1 MGKLGPMSESSATKP
16 EPVRRKL
23 AAGPLSRGDKWF
35 FRTTSI
41 AANFSF
47 VLVLFILVFLFIQ
60 AFPALSSQGF
70 PFVYGSVWDN
80 QADPIVMQIGPMIW
94 GSVLIG
100 AVGVVF
106 ATPLA
111 IALAYLIVFLL
122 SNRLAKIATALVDLL
137 AALPS
142 VIIGLWALF
151 VFSPVAAEW
160 ASILHTYFGWFPLFQ
175 VSTADNG
182 FGGSPFVA
190 GWVVA
195 IMIVPIVTSISREVF
210 SQLDRDLINGA
221 LALGGSRFSTFRRV
235 IFPTSAGAVVGAILL
250 GLGRALGETVAI
262 FYVLQLSFDINWG
275 QILEPKG
282 GAVASM
288 ILAKFGEA
296 DKAEVSGLIAAGLV
310 LFILTLGI
318 NFLASIIV
326 NRAQPWRK
334 N

>member
-1 MGKLGPMSESSATKP
+1 
-16 EPVRRKL
+16 
-23 AAGPLSRGDKWF
+23 
-35 FRTTSI
+35 
-41 AANFSF
+41 
-47 VLVLFILVFLFIQ
+47 
-60 AFPALSSQGF
+60 
-70 PFVYGSVWDN
+70 
-80 QADPIVMQIGPMIW
+80 
-94 GSVLIG
+94 
-100 AVGVVF
+100 
-106 ATPLA
+106 
-111 IALAYLIVFLL
+111 
-122 SNRLAKIATALVDLL
+122 
-137 AALPS
+137 
-142 VIIGLWALF
+142 
-151 VFSPVAAEW
+151 
-160 ASILHTYFGWFPLFQ
+160 LHTYFGWFPLFQ